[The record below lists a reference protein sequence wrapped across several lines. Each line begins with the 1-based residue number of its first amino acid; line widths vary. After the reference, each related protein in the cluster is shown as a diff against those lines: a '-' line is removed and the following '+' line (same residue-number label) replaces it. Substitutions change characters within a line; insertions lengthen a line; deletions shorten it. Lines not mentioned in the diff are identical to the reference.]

1 LYCWK
6 EGGKEGG
13 RGGKTAR
20 DDTEEGRTIL
30 IERRERDNMTYRS
43 KEGIERRKPKRQKPQ
58 EAKEEENQDSD
69 TYTRA
74 FIIA

>member
-1 LYCWK
+1 
-6 EGGKEGG
+6 
-13 RGGKTAR
+13 
-20 DDTEEGRTIL
+20 
-30 IERRERDNMTYRS
+30 MTYRS